1 MIWED
6 QKLSKQKDKKAN
18 AKNEVLEILPI
29 ENNAAA
35 AYFMQIP
42 SPITYFSIFEFGTIF
57 DPSLT

>member
-6 QKLSKQKDKKAN
+6 QKLSKHEDKKVN

-35 AYFMQIP
+35 AY
-42 SPITYFSIFEFGTIF
+42 YVCKY
-57 DPSLT
+57 LV